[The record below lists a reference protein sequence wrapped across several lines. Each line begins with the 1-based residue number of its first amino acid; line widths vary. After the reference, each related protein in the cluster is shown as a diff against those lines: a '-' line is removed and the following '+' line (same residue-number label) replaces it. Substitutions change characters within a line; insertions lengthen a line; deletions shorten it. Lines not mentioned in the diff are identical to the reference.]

1 MARGFVLPT
10 GVVESRG
17 STIST
22 VGEIGTTVA
31 EGGKQ

>member
-17 STIST
+17 SAISSAD
-22 VGEIGTTVA
+22 EIGTTVA